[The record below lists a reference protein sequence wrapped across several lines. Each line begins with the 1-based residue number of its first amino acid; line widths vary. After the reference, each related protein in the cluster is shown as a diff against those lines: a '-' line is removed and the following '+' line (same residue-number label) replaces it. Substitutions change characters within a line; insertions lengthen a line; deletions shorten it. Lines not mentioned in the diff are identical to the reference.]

1 MIVSNKISLLAFVL
15 LSGLLLMGFYLLW
28 QQHEVSQLNYY
39 KSRQAYSTLLQQR
52 QERLKNNALLKQ
64 HRSSFEQFDRLGY
77 FSSLQ
82 SDQLL
87 IVLQRS
93 KAHFS
98 QQLGSVDYHFLEVD
112 PLPQRA
118 EGVQVD
124 RLGLQLAMP
133 VRDEAALFEFIDY
146 FKQQSK
152 GLFETHDCELRRL
165 QVLDKSELKLAAKCL
180 FYFYRIGLGYEPK
193 N

>member
-1 MIVSNKISLLAFVL
+1 MSLLVFVL
-15 LSGLLLMGFYLLW
+15 LGGLLLVGLYLLW
-28 QQHEVSQLNYY
+28 QQHEVSQLNYDE
-39 KSRQAYSTLLQQR
+39 SRQAYSTLLQLR
-52 QERLKNNALLKQ
+52 QERLKNNALLEQ
-64 HRSSFEQFDRLGY
+64 HRSSFERFSRLGY
-77 FSSLQ
+77 FSSLRNERIL
-82 SDQLL
+82 SA
-87 IVLQRS
+87 LQRS

-112 PLPQRA
+112 LLPQRV
-118 EGVQVD
+118 EDVQVD

-133 VRDEAALFEFIDY
+133 VRDEAALFEFIDD

-165 QVLDKSELKLAAKCL
+165 HGLEKSELKLAAECL
-180 FYFYRIGLGYEPK
+180 FYFYRIGLSDEPK

>member
-1 MIVSNKISLLAFVL
+1 VSNKILLLAFVL
-15 LSGLLLMGFYLLW
+15 LGGLFLVGFYLLW
-28 QQHEVSQLNYY
+28 QQYEVSQLNYDE
-39 KSRQAYSTLLQQR
+39 SRQAYSTLLQLR
-52 QERLKNNALLKQ
+52 QERLKNNALLEQ
-64 HRSSFEQFDRLGY
+64 HRSSFEQFNRLGY

-82 SDQLL
+82 NERILSA
-87 IVLQRS
+87 LQRS

-118 EGVQVD
+118 VGLQVG

-133 VRDEAALFEFIDY
+133 VRDEAALFEFIDD

-152 GLFETHDCELRRL
+152 GLFETHDCELSRL
-165 QVLDKSELKLAAKCL
+165 PVLDKSELKLAVECL
-180 FYFYRIGLGYEPK
+180 FYFYRIGLSDEPK